1 MLKRSYLWLV
11 TLGCIL
17 FIGCAFIT
25 VNVYFPE
32 KDLNKAYSTLED
44 ELMKTGSK
52 KDAPAPAP
60 APEKKSSMLPVRF
73 NLIPVAYAQEDIRK
87 TDETG
92 LSADL
97 VAKIK
102 GNPDVVQAYRNMG
115 DRLDD
120 INRLRDAGTVG
131 EGTTGLLIARV
142 DEDAVEKKDLKKI
155 RDENTDRTTVIKGMA
170 QAMLEVRALPNTD
183 ENRKNTLKQA
193 TEQFARLRADKAKS
207 GWWIQTADGKWNQ
220 KK

>member
-44 ELMKTGSK
+44 ELMKTGPK

-60 APEKKSSMLPVRF
+60 DKKSSMLPFQF
-73 NLIPVAYAQEDIRK
+73 NLVPVAYAQEDMRK

-102 GNPDVVQAYRNMG
+102 GNPEVVQAYRNMG

-131 EGTTGLLIARV
+131 EGTTGLLIPRV
-142 DEDAVEKKDLKKI
+142 DVDAIDKKDMKKI
-155 RDENTDRTTVIKGMA
+155 RDENADRTTIMKGMA

-183 ENRKNTLKQA
+183 ENRKTTLKQA
-193 TEQFARLRADKAKS
+193 TEQFAKLRVDKANS
-207 GWWIQTADGKWNQ
+207 GWWIQAADGKWNQ